1 MFLIFAICSVSS
13 VFALTPKDELP
24 YQGIDVSRWQ
34 GNINFKKVKNDGIEI
49 VYIKASEGRTYID
62 PYFEQ
67 NYNNA
72 KANNLNVG
80 FYHYLTATTISS
92 AQAQAD
98 FFASV
103 IEGKEVDC
111 KLAMDYEEFFGESK
125 NEINEIALA
134 FITRLKQMTGKDV
147 IAYSNLN
154 NVRNTFDDNIASASK
169 LWLAYYGDTQKIV
182 NTKSNWSTYI
192 GLQYTD
198 SGRVNGITGNVDRD
212 RFSSEIFLEDIAD
225 IPSSPN
231 IPSNPQIINYIV
243 KKGDTLSQIAY
254 RYGTT
259 VAEIARLNNIKNV
272 NLIYPCQ
279 ILEII
284 TYSKNDYI
292 SYRVKAG
299 DTLSQIALRYGV
311 TVNSIINSNNIK
323 NPNLIFVGQ
332 ILKINESNY
341 QKSYIVKRGDTL
353 SGIAYK
359 YGTTVNKLV
368 RLNGIKNPN
377 LIFIGQKII
386 IY

>member
-1 MFLIFAICSVSS
+1 MVLICNVNFVL
-13 VFALTPKDELP
+13 ALTPIDELP

-34 GNINFKKVKNDGIEI
+34 GNINFQKVKNDGIEI

-67 NYNNA
+67 NYKKA
-72 KANNLNVG
+72 KANNLKVG

-111 KLAMDYEEFFGESK
+111 KLAMDYEEFYGEGR
-125 NEINEIALA
+125 NEINRIALA
-134 FITRLKQMTGKDV
+134 FITRLKQMSGKDV

-198 SGRVNGITGNVDRD
+198 SGRVNGVSGNVDRD
-212 RFSSEIFLEDIAD
+212 RFSSEIFLEDIVD
-225 IPSSPN
+225 IPN
-231 IPSNPQIINYIV
+231 IPNNNQIINYIV

-254 RYGTT
+254 KYGTT
-259 VAEIARLNNIKNV
+259 VNEIARLNNIKNV

-284 TYSKNDYI
+284 PYYKNDYI
-292 SYRVKAG
+292 TYTVKYG
-299 DTLSQIALRYGV
+299 DTLSQIAYKYGT
-311 TVNSIINSNNIK
+311 TVNSIVNLNNIQ

-332 ILKINESNY
+332 ILKINESNNQNVY
-341 QKSYIVKRGDTL
+341 TVKRGDTL

-377 LIFIGQKII
+377 LIYIGQKIR

>member
-1 MFLIFAICSVSS
+1 
-13 VFALTPKDELP
+13 
-24 YQGIDVSRWQ
+24 
-34 GNINFKKVKNDGIEI
+34 
-49 VYIKASEGRTYID
+49 
-62 PYFEQ
+62 
-67 NYNNA
+67 
-72 KANNLNVG
+72 
-80 FYHYLTATTISS
+80 
-92 AQAQAD
+92 
-98 FFASV
+98 
-103 IEGKEVDC
+103 
-111 KLAMDYEEFFGESK
+111 MDYEEFFGEGK
-125 NEINEIALA
+125 NEINKIALA
-134 FITRLKQMTGKDV
+134 FINRLKQMTGKDV

-182 NTKSNWSTYI
+182 NTTSNWSTYI

-198 SGRVNGITGNVDRD
+198 SGRVNGISGNVDRD

-225 IPSSPN
+225 IPSLPN
-231 IPSNPQIINYIV
+231 NSDNSQIINYIV

-259 VAEIARLNNIKNV
+259 VNEIARLNNIKNV

-284 TYSKNDYI
+284 TYSKSDYI
-292 SYRVKAG
+292 TYRVKFG

-311 TVNSIINSNNIK
+311 TVNSIVNSNNIK

-332 ILKINESNY
+332 ILKINESNN
-341 QKSYIVKRGDTL
+341 QNIYIVKRGDTL
-353 SGIAYK
+353 SGIAYR

>member
-1 MFLIFAICSVSS
+1 MSVAL
-13 VFALTPKDELP
+13 ALTPKDELP

-34 GNINFKKVKNDGIEI
+34 GNINFEKVKNDGIEI

-72 KANNLNVG
+72 KANNLKVG

-111 KLAMDYEEFFGESK
+111 KLAMDYEEFYGEGK
-125 NEINEIALA
+125 NEINRIALA
-134 FITRLKQMTGKDV
+134 FITRLKQMSGKDV

-154 NVRNTFDDNIASASK
+154 NVRNTFDDNIANASK
-169 LWLAYYGDTQKIV
+169 LWLAYYGNTQNIV
-182 NTKSNWSTYI
+182 NIQSNWSTYI

-198 SGRVNGITGNVDRD
+198 SGRVNGINGDVDRD

-231 IPSNPQIINYIV
+231 NSQIVNYIV

-259 VAEIARLNNIKNV
+259 VNEIARLNNIKNV

-284 TYSKNDYI
+284 TSSNTDYI
-292 SYRVKAG
+292 TYRVKSG
-299 DTLSQIALRYGV
+299 DTLSNIARRYGV
-311 TVNSIINSNNIK
+311 TVNSIANSNNIK

-332 ILKINESNY
+332 ILKIYETNNNNI
-341 QKSYIVKRGDTL
+341 YIVKKGDTL
-353 SGIAYK
+353 SRIAYK

-368 RLNGIKNPN
+368 RQNGIKNPN